1 MDNMGESAGRNSIRT
16 WLLIGLGMVM
26 VQVLLGGITRLTGSG
41 LSITEWKPILGAVPP
56 MNEEAWVLA
65 FKKYQEIGQFKHLNY
80 DFSLQDFKFIYFWE
94 WFHRLWGRLIGLV
107 FIVPF
112 FIFLRRGWIASW
124 MKFPLVMLF
133 LLGLLQAVLGW
144 IMVKSGLTDD
154 MLYVDHIR
162 LAIHFMAAMLLF
174 AYLLWFV
181 LKVGIPDQERM
192 KIDHL
197 LKPLYILLGLLVVQ
211 LVYGAF
217 MAGLKAANFSPTWPM
232 MNGQWIPAGLQD
244 AQSSSNWT
252 DNPIAVQFIHRGL
265 AYLLVLGV
273 LAWSFMASK
282 QTAQRPFNLWRK
294 LPAWLVL
301 LQLVLGILTVVNAP
315 NRIALLWWGVA
326 HQFTAMLLLA
336 ALLVNA
342 YLLSG
347 SRAGGREP
355 VRR

>member
-1 MDNMGESAGRNSIRT
+1 
-16 WLLIGLGMVM
+16 MVM

-41 LSITEWKPILGAVPP
+41 LSITEWKPILGSIPP
-56 MNEEAWVLA
+56 LNEEAWTEA

-94 WFHRLWGRLIGLV
+94 WFHRLWGRLIGIV

-112 FIFLRRGWIASW
+112 FIFLRKGWIESW
-124 MKFPLVMLF
+124 MKLPLVMLF

-162 LAIHFMAAMLLF
+162 LAIHFMAAMGLF

-181 LKVGIPDQERM
+181 LKVGIPEGER
-192 KIDHL
+192 L
-197 LKPLYILLGLLVVQ
+197 RVEPLRRTVYLLLGLLVVQ

-217 MAGLKAANFSPTWPM
+217 MAGLKAANFAPSWPT
-232 MNGQWIPAGLQD
+232 MNGQWIPNGLKN
-244 AQSSSNWT
+244 ASSSSNWT

-265 AYLLVLGV
+265 AYLLFLGV
-273 LAWSFMASK
+273 LAWTYIAGK
-282 QTAQRPFNLWRK
+282 QTATPSLAMWRRI
-294 LPAWLVL
+294 PSWLVL

-342 YLLSG
+342 YILSG
-347 SRAGGREP
+347 SRAEGMQP
-355 VRR
+355 VQR